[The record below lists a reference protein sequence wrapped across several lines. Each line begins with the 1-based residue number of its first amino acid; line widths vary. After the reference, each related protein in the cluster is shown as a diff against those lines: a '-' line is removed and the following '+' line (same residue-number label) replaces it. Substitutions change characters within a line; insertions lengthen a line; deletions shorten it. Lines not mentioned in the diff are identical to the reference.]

1 MSLQFTETTLLVEHT
16 TVCRANSYN
25 MLRVLGSLTLR
36 MSDGRTWGLG
46 TAHAQWHLA
55 CRNRV

>member
-36 MSDGRTWGLG
+36 MSDGRTWDLGLLTLTG
-46 TAHAQWHLA
+46 MPE
-55 CRNRV
+55 